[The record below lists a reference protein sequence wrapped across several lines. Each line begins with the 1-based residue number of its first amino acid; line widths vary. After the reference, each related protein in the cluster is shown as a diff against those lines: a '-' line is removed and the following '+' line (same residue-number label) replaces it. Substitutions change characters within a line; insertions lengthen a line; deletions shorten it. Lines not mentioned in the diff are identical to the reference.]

1 MAEDQPRF
9 TLDDMQ
15 HWTWVMGRAQQMMLE
30 AGLETL
36 QQTPA
41 IPTIPGF
48 TDAATVERAQAFWT
62 DSMRLWQRFLDP
74 AATANEQPA
83 RPDRRFQAAEWRD
96 NPVFDWIRQSYL
108 LIADHILRGVEALEG
123 VELEG

>member
-1 MAEDQPRF
+1 MRLTEDKQRSQQAF
-9 TLDDMQ
+9 TLEDMQ

-36 QQTPA
+36 QHTPA

-48 TDAATVERAQAFWT
+48 TDKATIERAQTFWA
-62 DSMRLWQRFLDP
+62 DSMKFWQRFLDP
-74 AATANEQPA
+74 AALAGGA
-83 RPDRRFQAAEWRD
+83 ASKVDRRFQAAEWRD

-108 LIADHILRGVEALEG
+108 LISDHILAGVDALE
-123 VELEG
+123 